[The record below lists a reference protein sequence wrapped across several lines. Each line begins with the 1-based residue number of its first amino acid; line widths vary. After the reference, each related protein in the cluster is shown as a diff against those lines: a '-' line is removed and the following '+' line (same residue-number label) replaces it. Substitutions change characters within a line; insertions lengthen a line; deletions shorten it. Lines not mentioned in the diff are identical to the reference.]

1 MFSIRISLFVFLF
14 LLLKTVLSQQKEAI
28 IIESKEFDQE
38 FNEAHKDTLSA
49 NKKNGLDEK
58 VKQISDNGN
67 KKPLNKKPTKKRFIP
82 FVKPMDEVS
91 IKDYKI
97 MYLDG
102 SEKDVDT
109 SLSIEGEYA
118 FNFLR

>member
-1 MFSIRISLFVFLF
+1 
-14 LLLKTVLSQQKEAI
+14 
-28 IIESKEFDQE
+28 
-38 FNEAHKDTLSA
+38 
-49 NKKNGLDEK
+49 
-58 VKQISDNGN
+58 
-67 KKPLNKKPTKKRFIP
+67 
-82 FVKPMDEVS
+82 MDEVS